1 MLHRFD
7 LPQCAEPQTKLSA
20 EIVKSLIVIITAV
33 ATTAIALL
41 AAPTM
46 SYAQSSSHSTLTRA
60 QVRQEL
66 LDLESVGYNPTIGDG
81 DSYPDDIV
89 AAQER
94 LAVKRLAEHKHAEA
108 AYGPN
113 GAPGSDSGAPAAA
126 AVTH

>member
-1 MLHRFD
+1 M
-7 LPQCAEPQTKLSA
+7 
-20 EIVKSLIVIITAV
+20 KSLVVTIATV
-33 ATTAIALL
+33 AATALL
-41 AAPTM
+41 AAPTV

-66 LDLESVGYNPTIGDG
+66 LDLESVGYNPSIGDG

-94 LAVKRLAEHKHAEA
+94 LAAKRLAERKNAEA